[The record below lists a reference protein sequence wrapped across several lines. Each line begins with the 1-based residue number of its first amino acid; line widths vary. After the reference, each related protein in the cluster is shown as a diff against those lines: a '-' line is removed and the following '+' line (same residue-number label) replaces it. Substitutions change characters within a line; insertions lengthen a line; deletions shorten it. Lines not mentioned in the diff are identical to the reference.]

1 MPWFVVAA
9 EGKRA
14 LSLGF
19 GDVVLGSYGED
30 EAAARRAARKKTAR
44 SRREGHGSYEALFL
58 TDESIQKLIAARKE
72 TRQTVTPS
80 TAALFS
86 LVSAVAPP
94 LTAILTLS
102 SVTAPP

>member
-9 EGKRA
+9 EGKRG
-14 LSLGF
+14 LSLGY

-44 SRREGHGSYEALFL
+44 SRKEGRGSYEALFL

-80 TAALFS
+80 TATLFS
-86 LVSAVAPP
+86 LVSVVVPP
-94 LTAILTLS
+94 
-102 SVTAPP
+102 